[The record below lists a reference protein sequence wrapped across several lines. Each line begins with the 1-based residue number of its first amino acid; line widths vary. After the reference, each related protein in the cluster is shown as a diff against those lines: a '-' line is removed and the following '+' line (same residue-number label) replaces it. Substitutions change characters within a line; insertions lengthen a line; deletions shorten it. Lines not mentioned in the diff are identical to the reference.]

1 MLWARYFI
9 EIICNLLSLAI
20 LARVLI
26 SWLNVDPYHP
36 AVTLINQ
43 ITEPILKPLRD
54 IIPPVGRLDISPIVA
69 LFILQFIE
77 RILLSI
83 TI

>member
-1 MLWARYFI
+1 MVWARYFI
-9 EIICNLLSLAI
+9 EIIFNLLSLAI

-36 AVTLINQ
+36 AVIFIHR
-43 ITEPILKPLRD
+43 ITEPVLKPLRE
-54 IIPPVGRLDISPIVA
+54 IIPPVGRLDITPIVA

-77 RILLSI
+77 QILLSI